1 MQPYRSYVVR
11 KEPQTKIAYKK
22 IPVSK
27 VVPVEPSI
35 EDVSFTLCYTIKEPF
50 NGKAGE
56 EKLTNYRPGNCQCP
70 QAQTVYSVM
79 KQLVKSGHQQS
90 ISRNLL
96 KVGWCNL

>member
-11 KEPQTKIAYKK
+11 KEPQTKIAYHK
-22 IPVSK
+22 IPVSN

-50 NGKAGE
+50 NEKAGE
-56 EKLTNYRPGNCQCP
+56 EKLTNHKPGNCRCP